1 MCVFLNFEKIRAH
14 FHTVDFPVATTT
26 NHGNS
31 PAFESRW
38 IFVWIFPWIC
48 FCLEIKYKIEIHGLA
63 LWFKTPC
70 QNVKFTGRGAKSTW
84 KFTGSAAAQK
94 MSKSNFFLPP
104 KFRPFLLG
112 LSKTINHKSTNTTL
126 IFFIKEHCFWWKVWG
141 PAGGCDPGLVR
152 VWFFYADESGF
163 GAT

>member
-14 FHTVDFPVATTT
+14 FHTVDFPVVTTT

-104 KFRPFLLG
+104 KIHTFLARAFQDYKSQKYQHYIDFFHKRALFLVESLG
-112 LSKTINHKSTNTTL
+112 PGRRVRSG
-126 IFFIKEHCFWWKVWG
+126 FG
-141 PAGGCDPGLVR
+141 PGLV
-152 VWFFYADESGF
+152 FLCG
-163 GAT
+163 